1 MADFIGPDVDIP
13 APDVYTNE
21 MIMGWMVDQ
30 YSIIKRQIAP
40 AVITGKPL
48 TMGGSLGRDK
58 ATAMGAFFTMEA
70 TFAQARFERLA
81 RYDDRGRAGLWQCR
95 GDYCGVAF

>member
-1 MADFIGPDVDIP
+1 
-13 APDVYTNE
+13 
-21 MIMGWMVDQ
+21 MVDQ

-58 ATAMGAFFTMEA
+58 ATAMGAFLYDGGD
-70 TFAQARFERLA
+70 FAQARLERLA

-95 GDYCGVAF
+95 GDYCGVTF